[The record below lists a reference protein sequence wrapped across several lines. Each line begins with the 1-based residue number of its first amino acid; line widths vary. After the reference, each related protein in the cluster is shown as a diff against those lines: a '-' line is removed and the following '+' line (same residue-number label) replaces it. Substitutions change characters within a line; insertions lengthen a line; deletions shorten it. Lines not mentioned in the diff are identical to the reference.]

1 MLIRLANHRGLKVQ
15 IMHLKASTTSRKQY
29 QSSGNLIWNRK
40 SGTPARLL
48 WRHPWQLKY
57 YVMIISSP
65 RNVNHAPTNVNHA
78 LLGVSLCPHSL
89 SLCSNDVD
97 VFVQINQLKKEKEKE
112 KASVQCLLRTTEQCL
127 SVVSQS
133 IINHLMMCGRPC

>member
-1 MLIRLANHRGLKVQ
+1 
-15 IMHLKASTTSRKQY
+15 
-29 QSSGNLIWNRK
+29 
-40 SGTPARLL
+40 
-48 WRHPWQLKY
+48 
-57 YVMIISSP
+57 MIISSP

-112 KASVQCLLRTTEQCL
+112 KASVQCLLTYHRAMSISC
-127 SVVSQS
+127 VAIHNQS
-133 IINHLMMCGRPC
+133 YNDVREAVLITMII